1 MSRRKST
8 NRSRAKT
15 MMNDCIDRIK
25 LLMLEKQTEIIK
37 LQQDIIDDL
46 FLTAAQHLTAEEIA
60 SLPVMDKFNQVAVLM
75 KDGQAGGDTDG

>member
-1 MSRRKST
+1 
-8 NRSRAKT
+8 
-15 MMNDCIDRIK
+15 MNDCIDRIK
-25 LLMLEKQTEIIK
+25 LMMLERQTEIIK

-46 FLTAAQHLTAEEIA
+46 FLTAAQYLTVEEIT

>member
-1 MSRRKST
+1 
-8 NRSRAKT
+8 
-15 MMNDCIDRIK
+15 MNDCIDRIK
-25 LLMLEKQTEIIK
+25 LLMLERQTEIIK

-46 FLTAAQHLTAEEIA
+46 FLTAAQYLTVEEIT